1 MYLRGVGRRFTQIIS
16 YFLVM
21 NSKRCIK
28 TTSTSAS
35 RSLKGWDTKH
45 TTVNWP
51 ITEERTK
58 NPKVMAVR
66 DFLVSSTIWVVFME
80 GGSF

>member
-1 MYLRGVGRRFTQIIS
+1 MNVNS
-16 YFLVM
+16 VESVLVVQQ
-21 NSKRCIK
+21 
-28 TTSTSAS
+28 
-35 RSLKGWDTKH
+35 

-80 GGSF
+80 GGSS